1 MRVVGAPWGHQSAGI
16 FWAFKQG
23 ARRHIGDF
31 GASGT
36 VRRTSNFAGPN
47 NKRANFLKEAVSHG
61 PACFS
66 KSPSPASK
74 GPKPS
79 GWSHLRGVVTPGAR
93 QSQVD
98 SRRSPMSSRPSS
110 PRSEET
116 KSSLP
121 ASPEVSLSPSRWQL
135 PRTAA
140 RVLSRSVS
148 PNSWKAAASRAE
160 QEGRAQ
166 AAAEIA
172 LLRMSSGIPTP
183 RQARPTTPEA
193 VNPEGK
199 TVSATELA
207 LLSSISTSAGT
218 GGSAQSSP
226 RQRRADEG
234 IVPNLQRHERRGLLD
249 GVHVQT
255 EDALPAKRPLHSDSP
270 REKNKWSPCKWPP
283 SSRWP
288 SSQLPRNVN
297 QWPLAGD
304 DKPAGLDTWTH
315 ILFTTGLRRSP
326 SASPTRGATQN
337 PSATSASY
345 KSRHSD
351 RPSSAR
357 LARSARSA
365 SACDVRSFSQGSSP
379 RTPRSPRS
387 PSQSRKLHQSVSQ
400 SKLHKSLSD
409 RGPGVSRERAIKAS
423 QAQASQGPAGQ
434 GSLSRRETPR
444 ANNRNSRNSG
454 NSRPREPQISSRARR
469 TASRQR
475 EPSQRHKPTP
485 ADLVRMQKELQSQ
498 IERVS
503 RALDGAS
510 VSRAPSQAKST
521 GRKGKE
527 LKANAPSFRF

>member
-1 MRVVGAPWGHQSAGI
+1 MRREVGRTQLPLKRATQLFEKLDVRQCGWLELRGATRALASFGLSSKEHEGI
-16 FWAFKQG
+16 LEILERAARSGERATLQG
-23 ARRHIGDF
+23 
-31 GASGT
+31 
-36 VRRTSNFAGPN
+36 RTIS
-47 NKRANFLKEAVSHG
+47 RANFLKEAVSHG

-79 GWSHLRGVVTPGAR
+79 AWSHLRGVVTPGAR

-326 SASPTRGATQN
+326 SASPTRGPTQN

-345 KSRHSD
+345 KSRHS
-351 RPSSAR
+351 
-357 LARSARSA
+357 
-365 SACDVRSFSQGSSP
+365 VR
-379 RTPRSPRS
+379 
-387 PSQSRKLHQSVSQ
+387 
-400 SKLHKSLSD
+400 
-409 RGPGVSRERAIKAS
+409 
-423 QAQASQGPAGQ
+423 
-434 GSLSRRETPR
+434 
-444 ANNRNSRNSG
+444 
-454 NSRPREPQISSRARR
+454 
-469 TASRQR
+469 
-475 EPSQRHKPTP
+475 
-485 ADLVRMQKELQSQ
+485 
-498 IERVS
+498 
-503 RALDGAS
+503 
-510 VSRAPSQAKST
+510 
-521 GRKGKE
+521 
-527 LKANAPSFRF
+527 